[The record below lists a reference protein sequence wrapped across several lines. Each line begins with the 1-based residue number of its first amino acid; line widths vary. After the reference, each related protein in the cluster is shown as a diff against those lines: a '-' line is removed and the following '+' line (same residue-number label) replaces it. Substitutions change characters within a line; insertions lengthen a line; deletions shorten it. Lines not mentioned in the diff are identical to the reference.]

1 VIDFSFMVEAVTRIV
16 PGIPLTLELMAISV
30 AAGFVFALLLAA
42 MRLSQVRPLDWIARA
57 YVFVFRGTPLLVQM
71 FLIYY
76 GLPQFRELR
85 DTWLWPFLREP
96 YWCAILALTLNTAAY
111 ASEIVRGGVQSVPFG
126 QIEAARA
133 GGLSGLR
140 LFRRIVAPIAL
151 RQALPA
157 YTNEIILMI
166 KATALASI
174 ITLAEVT
181 GLAYRLIAETYRA
194 IEVFIV
200 AGSIYLLLTFA
211 LTRATRLLEW
221 WLSPHLRGA
230 PPAGGKLPVPQLE
243 QIH

>member
-1 VIDFSFMVEAVTRIV
+1 MIDLAFLREALLRIV
-16 PGIPLTLELMAISV
+16 PGIPLTLQLMALSV
-30 AAGFVFALLLAA
+30 AAGLVLALALAA
-42 MRLSQVRPLDWIARA
+42 MRLSRILPLDLAARA
-57 YVFVFRGTPLLVQM
+57 YIAVFRGTPLLVQM

-96 YWCAILALTLNTAAY
+96 YWCAVLALTLNTAAY
-111 ASEIVRGGVQSVPFG
+111 AAEIVRGGLLAVPFG
-126 QIEAARA
+126 QVEAARA

-151 RQALPA
+151 RQALPG
-157 YTNEIILMI
+157 YTNEIVLMV
-166 KATALASI
+166 KATSLASI

-181 GLAYRLIAETYRA
+181 GLAYRLINETYRA
-194 IEVFIV
+194 VEVFVI
-200 AGSIYLLLTFA
+200 AGAIYLAINFV
-211 LTRATRLLEW
+211 LTRAALGLEW

-230 PPAGGKLPVPQLE
+230 PLPAARLE